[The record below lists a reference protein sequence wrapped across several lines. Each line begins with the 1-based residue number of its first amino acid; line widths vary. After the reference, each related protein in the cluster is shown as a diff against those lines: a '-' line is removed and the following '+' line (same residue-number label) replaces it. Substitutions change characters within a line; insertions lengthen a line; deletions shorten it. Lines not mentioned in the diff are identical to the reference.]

1 MLVHNLGEKKSL
13 IMQHTGN
20 KYMQTNT
27 FGHPETPHG
36 LNSHIQQELTFNR
49 IVHVD
54 EYAQTPNL
62 T

>member
-13 IMQHTGN
+13 IIKHTDH
-20 KYMQTNT
+20 KYMQKNT

-49 IVHVD
+49 IVQAD
-54 EYAQTPNL
+54 ESAQTPNL